1 MSKTALL
8 IEPRQFAERERM
20 FGKMQRLYFIGIGGA
35 GMSGIA
41 EILHNLGYQ
50 VRGSDAVPSEMTQYL
65 EKIGVEVY
73 PSHQA
78 DQVADA
84 DVVVISSAVGE
95 ANPEVVEAR
104 RRSIPV
110 IKRAEMLGELMR
122 LKFSIGIAGTHGK
135 TTTTSMIGRILRVA
149 NQNPT
154 LIVGGVVAEL
164 GTGATLGSGQYL
176 VAEADE
182 YDKSFLAMFPSMA
195 VVLNIEADHLDCYR
209 DFDEIKESFL
219 TYMNRVP
226 FFGAVIASADD
237 PAIASIRSKI
247 ARPTHT
253 FGFSVDADY
262 RAVDVKYEM
271 GRSRFTVFRR
281 GNPLGEVIL
290 RVPGRHNVANALAAI
305 AATFELDIPF
315 LTITDALRDFT
326 GVGRRFEIIG
336 EENGVLVIDD
346 YAHHPTEIR
355 ATLTTAKETLG
366 RRIVAVFQPHLYSRT
381 RDFVKDFATAL
392 DIADEVFLTDIYPAR
407 EVAIPGVTS
416 ELIRDES
423 VRQGGK
429 RFTCVGTKDHAIAA
443 VVPHLKRGDAVL
455 LIGAGSITYLKQPLL
470 ETIRKTTL
478 A

>member
-1 MSKTALL
+1 
-8 IEPRQFAERERM
+8 
-20 FGKMQRLYFIGIGGA
+20 
-35 GMSGIA
+35 
-41 EILHNLGYQ
+41 
-50 VRGSDAVPSEMTQYL
+50 
-65 EKIGVEVY
+65 
-73 PSHQA
+73 
-78 DQVADA
+78 
-84 DVVVISSAVGE
+84 
-95 ANPEVVEAR
+95 
-104 RRSIPV
+104 
-110 IKRAEMLGELMR
+110 
-122 LKFSIGIAGTHGK
+122 
-135 TTTTSMIGRILRVA
+135 MIGRILRVA

-470 ETIRKTTL
+470 ETLRKTEL